1 VVIAMGRP
9 SKLTDKQR
17 SEIQRRHVVGET
29 TRALAKAYKVSQ
41 ATVATLVSGRTETLK
56 TLAASIVR
64 DERILESLPVSDQTT
79 VLSLADKLRGISEGL
94 ATAASH
100 NANVAARLAGMADRK
115 SQKLQIS
122 DETDGQ
128 TELFDAE
135 TSLKMVAMLV
145 DTANRA
151 STIGTN
157 LLSINR
163 NKTPEG
169 EMTLEQLVMGE
180 RLAG

>member
-1 VVIAMGRP
+1 MARP

-17 SEIQRRHVVGET
+17 SEIQRRHVAGET

-41 ATVATLVSGRTETLK
+41 ATIATLVSGHTKTVK

-64 DERILESLPVSDQTT
+64 DERILESLPVSDQIA
-79 VLSLADKLRGISEGL
+79 VQNFADRLRGISEGL
-94 ATAASH
+94 ATAANH

-115 SQKLQIS
+115 SLLFQIA
-122 DETDGQ
+122 DESEVQ
-128 TELFDAE
+128 AELFDPE

-145 DTANRA
+145 DTATRA
-151 STIGTN
+151 SSIGSN
-157 LLSINR
+157 LLNINR

-169 EMTLEQLVMGE
+169 EMTLEQLVVGE

>member
-1 VVIAMGRP
+1 
-9 SKLTDKQR
+9 
-17 SEIQRRHVVGET
+17 
-29 TRALAKAYKVSQ
+29 
-41 ATVATLVSGRTETLK
+41 
-56 TLAASIVR
+56 
-64 DERILESLPVSDQTT
+64 
-79 VLSLADKLRGISEGL
+79 
-94 ATAASH
+94 
-100 NANVAARLAGMADRK
+100 MADRK